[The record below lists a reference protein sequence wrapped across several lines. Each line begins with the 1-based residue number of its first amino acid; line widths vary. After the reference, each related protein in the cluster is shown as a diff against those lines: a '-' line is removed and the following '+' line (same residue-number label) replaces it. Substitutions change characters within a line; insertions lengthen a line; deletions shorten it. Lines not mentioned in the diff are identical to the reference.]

1 MDQNRSDVWKRI
13 GTFLFF
19 TATISS
25 VFWFFMIST
34 GRIGAGRGLYV
45 VGLMWSPGIAGLLT
59 RYIYQGNLAGHGWKW
74 GKTKYQWTS
83 YLLPLGYGGVVYVL
97 VWLTGLGGF
106 FNRELVAAIAGDAGW
121 EGLPGLVQLLL
132 YFLFLGTLGMARG
145 SSTALGEE
153 LGWRGFL
160 VPELDKV
167 MSFTKVSLLSG
178 LIWAVWH
185 YPILLFADY
194 NSGTPLWYALICF
207 TIMAVGISFAFA
219 WLRIKSGSLWTAML
233 LHASHNL
240 FIQSIFDPITVD
252 TGVTKYVIGEF
263 GCGLALSSIVVALLF
278 WRRRGELNP
287 T

>member
-1 MDQNRSDVWKRI
+1 MDQGKKDAWKRVR
-13 GTFLFF
+13 TFLIL
-19 TATISS
+19 TVAISA

-45 VGLMWSPGIAGLLT
+45 VGLMWSPGVAGLLT
-59 RYIYQGNLAGHGWKW
+59 RYIYQGNLEGHGWGW
-74 GKTKYQWTS
+74 GKTKYQWMS
-83 YLLPLGYGGVVYVL
+83 YLLPLGYAGVVYVL

-106 FNRELVAAIAGDAGW
+106 FNREFITAIARDAGW
-121 EGLPGLVQLLL
+121 DSMPGLVQLLL
-132 YFLFLGTLGMARG
+132 YFVFLGILGMARG

-160 VPELDKV
+160 VPELAKV
-167 MSFTKVSLLSG
+167 MSFTKVSMLSG
-178 LIWAVWH
+178 SIWAVWH

-194 NSGTPLWYALICF
+194 NSGTPLWYALLCF

-219 WLRIKSGSLWTAML
+219 WLRLKSGSVWTAML

-252 TGVTKYVIGEF
+252 TGVTKYVSGEF
-263 GCGLALSSIVVALLF
+263 GCGLAISSLVVAFLF